1 MVQGLFSPKINGG
14 AVIASGTAAARAT
27 FAATGT
33 AAPNAGNA
41 LSVVN
46 GGTAT
51 AFIDIETTGT
61 GTAVATT
68 SHAILANAPP
78 LVIPIPQGTVYLQH
92 VTSAGTATLYAT
104 RGNI

>member
-14 AVIASGTAAARAT
+14 AVIASTTVSARAT
-27 FAATGT
+27 FSATGT

-41 LSVVN
+41 LSIAN
-46 GGTAT
+46 GGTAVV
-51 AFIDIETTGT
+51 FVDIETTGT

-68 SHAILANAPP
+68 SHAILSGAPP
-78 LVIPIPQGTVYLQH
+78 MVVPIPMGTVYLQH
-92 VTSAGTATLYAT
+92 VTSAGTATIYAT

>member
-14 AVIASGTAAARAT
+14 AVITAGTAAARAT

-33 AAPNAGNA
+33 AAINSGNA

-46 GGTAT
+46 GGTAVV
-51 AFIDIETTGT
+51 FLDIETTGT

-68 SHAILANAPP
+68 SHAILSGAPP
-78 LVIPIPQGTVYLQH
+78 LIIPIPQGTVYVQH
-92 VTSAGTATLYAT
+92 VTSAGTATIYAS